1 MMSMIAVK
9 GSAYASSSATSNSW
23 NAILISKPTP
33 FGRPINSTTST
44 IFPHEREARAGRGGD
59 ERRELRRDD
68 VAQPLVPRKTEDGS
82 HFIESGVERAHALT

>member
-44 IFPHEREARAGRGGD
+44 IFQTSDRPERVAAAKNGASRQ
-59 ERRELRRDD
+59 LRRND
-68 VAQPLVPRKTEDGS
+68 VAEP
-82 HFIESGVERAHALT
+82 A